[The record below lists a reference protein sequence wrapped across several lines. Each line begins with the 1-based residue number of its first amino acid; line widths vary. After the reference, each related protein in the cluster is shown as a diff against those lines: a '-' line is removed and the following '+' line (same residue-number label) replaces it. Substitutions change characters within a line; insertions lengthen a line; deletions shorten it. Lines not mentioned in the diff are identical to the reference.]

1 MKLHNM
7 RYSRNAT
14 VKNVLIT
21 ITQVSATEQEM
32 VELIEI
38 EEVVPY
44 YICNKSRYCNK
55 SEGCGGDMCH
65 HTISSTFAQNQ
76 DSIALLEEFK
86 RRFHVVVDDYGR
98 LICTEREETDELN
111 T

>member
-1 MKLHNM
+1 M
-7 RYSRNAT
+7 RCLRNAT
-14 VKNVLIT
+14 KENVHIT
-21 ITQVSATEQEM
+21 TTQGFVTEQEITK
-32 VELIEI
+32 LIEI
-38 EEVVPY
+38 EEIVPY

-86 RRFHVVVDDYGR
+86 KRFHVVVDDYGR
-98 LICTEREETDELN
+98 LICTEKEETNERAN
-111 T
+111 

>member
-1 MKLHNM
+1 M
-7 RYSRNAT
+7 RYLRNVT
-14 VKNVLIT
+14 KENVRIT
-21 ITQVSATEQEM
+21 TTQVSATEQEM

-55 SEGCGGDMCH
+55 SEGCGGEFCH
-65 HTISSTFAQNQ
+65 HTISPMFANNQ
-76 DSIALLEEFK
+76 EAITVLEEFK

-98 LICTEREETDELN
+98 LICTEREENNERTN
-111 T
+111 